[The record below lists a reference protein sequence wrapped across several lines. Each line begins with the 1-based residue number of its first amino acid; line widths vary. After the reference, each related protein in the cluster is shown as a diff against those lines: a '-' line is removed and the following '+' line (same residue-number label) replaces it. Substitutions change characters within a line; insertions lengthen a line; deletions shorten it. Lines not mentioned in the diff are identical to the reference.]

1 MTAACNKGMSCN
13 AKNNNINGNLLIF
26 LDRQRIVRQHE
37 ALAE

>member
-13 AKNNNINGNLLIF
+13 AKNNNINVM
-26 LDRQRIVRQHE
+26 RIVRQHE